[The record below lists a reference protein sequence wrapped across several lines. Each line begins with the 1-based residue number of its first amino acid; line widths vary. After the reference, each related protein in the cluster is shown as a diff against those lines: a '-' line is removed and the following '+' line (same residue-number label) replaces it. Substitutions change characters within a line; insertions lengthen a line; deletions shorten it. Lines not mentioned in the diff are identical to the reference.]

1 MMLFFELASALGFA
15 FALLLWITAG
25 RQHQEV
31 AIHGR

>member
-1 MMLFFELASALGFA
+1 VASALGFA